1 MDFQKDRIKA
11 VVIDLDGTV
20 LGADGRLS
28 GRTLAALRACA
39 DSGIRVIIATG
50 RSMDAAEPYRAA
62 IGLTGP
68 MVYYNGAMVVDMPRR
83 KPLACRY
90 IGRDIMA
97 LCADVSRQEG
107 VHFHVFLCKEDEHL
121 SELLVAEVPSAA
133 TVQYKDRTGLDFLFG
148 DLKAIIADET
158 ADCVKGIFVG
168 EAPQLQRVRRLLQDR
183 LGGRAALVMSA
194 DFILEVLEPS
204 VSKGAG
210 MSAALRFY
218 GLEPKDAI
226 AFGDEENDIS
236 MLALAGF
243 SAAVANARQSAQD
256 AAKLVIGA
264 NTDDSVAAFLEKH
277 LL

>member
-1 MDFQKDRIKA
+1 
-11 VVIDLDGTV
+11 
-20 LGADGRLS
+20 
-28 GRTLAALRACA
+28 
-39 DSGIRVIIATG
+39 
-50 RSMDAAEPYRAA
+50 
-62 IGLTGP
+62 
-68 MVYYNGAMVVDMPRR
+68 
-83 KPLACRY
+83 
-90 IGRDIMA
+90 
-97 LCADVSRQEG
+97 
-107 VHFHVFLCKEDEHL
+107 
-121 SELLVAEVPSAA
+121 
-133 TVQYKDRTGLDFLFG
+133 
-148 DLKAIIADET
+148 
-158 ADCVKGIFVG
+158 
-168 EAPQLQRVRRLLQDR
+168 
-183 LGGRAALVMSA
+183 MSA